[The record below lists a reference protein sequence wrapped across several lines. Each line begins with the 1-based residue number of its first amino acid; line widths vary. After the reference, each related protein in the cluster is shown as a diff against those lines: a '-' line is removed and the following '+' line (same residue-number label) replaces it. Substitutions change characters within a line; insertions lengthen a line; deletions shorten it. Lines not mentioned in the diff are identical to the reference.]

1 MTFIRPDNHIGL
13 LGLLFACG
21 AFAFWLE
28 RVPWAKRPSATLF
41 IFGVPLVLSNRQV
54 IPCQAP
60 VRRSYQDCLS
70 LLSRDGLWRLLPN
83 KPLLLTPPSA
93 DLLTDVAPGSDENQ
107 EARPACRPR
116 WLAVRTDLPL
126 CRQGEGARGGAWQQ
140 KPLRC
145 ARSIPPSGVPPGGVP
160 LPMLDLE
167 PSAVQEVGA
176 F

>member
-70 LLSRDGLWRLLPN
+70 LLSRDG
-83 KPLLLTPPSA
+83 
-93 DLLTDVAPGSDENQ
+93 
-107 EARPACRPR
+107 
-116 WLAVRTDLPL
+116 
-126 CRQGEGARGGAWQQ
+126 RGCFTG
-140 KPLRC
+140 RC
-145 ARSIPPSGVPPGGVP
+145 ATFENKGRSRRLS
-160 LPMLDLE
+160 
-167 PSAVQEVGA
+167 Q
-176 F
+176 